1 MDKGP
6 DLDERPT
13 GAFPRDELIELI
25 KRLPPYGRLAWSIGR
40 DPSLSASRRGAVMAA
55 AAYLISPIDLV
66 PGVIPVIGQLDDL
79 VVLLIGLRFA
89 LAGLS
94 PERRRRHLA
103 DAHLTEA
110 ALAQDIQ
117 ALGAMG
123 RWVLQRGAD
132 VAMLGL
138 HKAISLGRR
147 STSMVRRPSA
157 GVVRPHI
164 GRAR

>member
-1 MDKGP
+1 MDTATNP
-6 DLDERPT
+6 PERQLD
-13 GAFPRDELIELI
+13 AFPRDELVELI

-66 PGVIPVIGQLDDL
+66 PSVIPVIGQLDDL

-103 DAHLTEA
+103 DARLTEA
-110 ALAQDIQ
+110 VLAEDIQ
-117 ALGAMG
+117 ALKSMG
-123 RWVLQRGAD
+123 RWALHRGSD
-132 VAMLGL
+132 VALVGL

-147 STSMVRRPSA
+147 STSMVRRPSIRMR
-157 GVVRPHI
+157 G
-164 GRAR
+164 